1 MENNESTYMLKM
13 VQQVKTIEKSEV
25 NGTQDDMGAFTGF
38 GEDHTM
44 LFDVHD
50 VIDLAVE
57 GVGLGTHDK
66 QQNGDKLCAVR
77 ISRYANAS

>member
-13 VQQVKTIEKSEV
+13 AQQIKTIEKSEV
-25 NGTQDDMGAFTGF
+25 NGAQDDTGAFFGV

-44 LFDVHD
+44 LFDVQD

-57 GVGLGTHDK
+57 GIGLGAQDK
-66 QQNGDKLCAVR
+66 QQNGDNFSAMLIA
-77 ISRYANAS
+77 IAPY